1 MLRLAVKMLMGDRA
15 KYAGLLFGI
24 TFTSFLV
31 TFAGS
36 YFCGFMTRGF
46 ALIAENPAAD
56 VWVMDPAVE
65 SSEPT
70 TNIPDSVLARVRSVE
85 GVSFAV
91 PLAVATADARFPNG
105 RFQSFQLIGVDDAT
119 LFGLPPLQGGV
130 SSTVLRTPDAVVVD
144 PGGTDGKLDT
154 PILKADQWPYGQ
166 PHLGVSTNELTPAAF
181 YRFIPDSLKPHL
193 GVPTRELAA
202 GDELLVND
210 HRVVVRARSRALPRF
225 PPRPLMYTT
234 LSNTSHILLP
244 ERHFVTFV
252 LAKTS
257 PGVPPRELAA
267 RIQAQTGLR
276 ARSSGDFE
284 ADTVGWLLVNSEDVG
299 DMASMISIAMLV
311 GFGVT
316 GVMLFMFTSEALK
329 QYAVLKAMG
338 ATSKLLLSM
347 VFVQSGVC
355 ALLGT
360 GLGLGLCA
368 IVGQVAAVQ
377 FDYPFRMMWFTPVV
391 GGLMV
396 LLVSVVAALISAR
409 PVLKLEAA
417 IVFAGR

>member
-1 MLRLAVKMLMGDRA
+1 MLRVALKMLMGDRA
-15 KYAGLLFGI
+15 KYVGLLFGI

-46 ALIAENPAAD
+46 ALISENPAAD

-65 SSEPT
+65 STELT
-70 TNIPDSVLARVRSVE
+70 INIPDSALARVRSVD
-85 GVSFAV
+85 GVLSAV
-91 PLAVATADARFPNG
+91 PLALATADARFPNG

-119 LFGLPPLQGGV
+119 LFGLPALQDGV
-130 SSTVLRTPDAVVVD
+130 SLTVLRTPDGVVVD
-144 PGGTDGKLDT
+144 PGGTEGKLQT

-166 PHLGVSTNELTPAAF
+166 PHLGASANEPAPTAF
-181 YRFIPDSLKPHL
+181 YRLIPDSFKPHS

-210 HRVVVRARSRALPRF
+210 RRVVVRARAKALPRF
-225 PPRPLMYTT
+225 PPRPLIYTT
-234 LSNTSHILLP
+234 LSNTSRILLP
-244 ERHFVTFV
+244 ERHLLTFV
-252 LAKTS
+252 LAKAA
-257 PGVPPRELAA
+257 PGVEPRELAA
-267 RIQAQTGLR
+267 HVRAQTGLK
-276 ARSSGDFE
+276 ARSSDDFK
-284 ADTVGWLLVNSEDVG
+284 ADTVNWLLINSEDVG

-311 GFGVT
+311 GFGVS
-316 GVMLFMFTSEALK
+316 GVMLYMFTSDALR

-338 ATSKLLLSM
+338 ATSGLLLAM
-347 VFVQSGVC
+347 IFMQSGLC

-368 IVGQVAAVQ
+368 IVGQLAIAE

-396 LLVSVVAALISAR
+396 LLVSIVAAAISVR
-409 PVLKLEAA
+409 PVLKLEPGV
-417 IVFAGR
+417 VFAGR